1 MSFDQTYPIE
11 PVAHIRTP
19 FLEKFGIPRQ
29 SGLVDEVEG
38 IIVFEPK
45 YRNPD
50 ALRGIEAFS
59 HLWLVWGFSEARTGG
74 FVPVVR
80 PPRLG
85 GNEKRG
91 VFATRSPYRPNGLGL
106 SVVRLLEVMGDEE
119 RGIMLRVG
127 GVDLLDGTPIYD
139 IKPYLPYADAIPDA
153 LGGFASDPDAGV
165 LDVTCPPELEER
177 LGEDLAAV
185 RGVLA
190 RDPRP
195 AFHHD
200 DERTYG
206 MSYGRWNVRFKVDGD
221 VLSITSAAE
230 I

>member
-1 MSFDQTYPIE
+1 MSSEHAYPIE

-19 FLEKFGIPRQ
+19 FAEKFGIPRQ
-29 SGLVDEVEG
+29 SGLVDDVKG
-38 IIVFEPK
+38 TVVFEPE
-45 YRNPD
+45 YRDLD

-59 HLWLVWGFSEARTGG
+59 HLWLVWGFSEVEPGA
-74 FVPVVR
+74 FAPVVR

-91 VFATRSPYRPNGLGL
+91 VFASRSPFRPNRLGL
-106 SVVRLLEVMGDEE
+106 SVVRLD
-119 RGIMLRVG
+119 GIEATESEGTVLRVS

-139 IKPYLPYADAIPDA
+139 VKPYLPYADSIPDA
-153 LGGFASDPDAGV
+153 VGGFAQDPDEGV
-165 LDVTCPPELEER
+165 LDVTCPPELEEL
-177 LGEDLAAV
+177 LGDDLVAV

-195 AFHHD
+195 AYHHD
-200 DERTYG
+200 EGREYG
-206 MSYGRWNVRFKVDGD
+206 MSYGRWSVRFKVDGD
-221 VLSITSAAE
+221 ALSITSVNE